1 MLDFYKVKS
10 GTAWVEKDLGD
21 VLVILKDYED
31 LKNKYEDDDYIH
43 VEYFDPSA
51 IEIGMPKATYRKKAM
66 AYDSWLMVGFED
78 WEAIQIPFHERYRY
92 MIKGFF
98 NRALRKSRRG

>member
-31 LKNKYEDDDYIH
+31 LKDRYEDDDYIH

-51 IEIGMPKATYRKKAM
+51 IEINMADHTYRKRKM
-66 AYDSWLMVGFED
+66 NYDSWLNIGFDD
-78 WEAIQIPFHERYRY
+78 WEAIQVPFHERYRY
-92 MIKGFF
+92 MIQSFF
-98 NRALRKSRRG
+98 NRAMRSLRRG